1 MTDCETI
8 AIQYQIDK
16 KYFRISIFI
25 ISIILFQSQ
34 SVIIVCTFHLLLMN
48 NVIEYAFVNKKIY
61 THCKKKDWKNG
72 NRRNVCIKIVAVN
85 NTKRNFIEQ

>member
-1 MTDCETI
+1 
-8 AIQYQIDK
+8 
-16 KYFRISIFI
+16 
-25 ISIILFQSQ
+25 
-34 SVIIVCTFHLLLMN
+34 MN